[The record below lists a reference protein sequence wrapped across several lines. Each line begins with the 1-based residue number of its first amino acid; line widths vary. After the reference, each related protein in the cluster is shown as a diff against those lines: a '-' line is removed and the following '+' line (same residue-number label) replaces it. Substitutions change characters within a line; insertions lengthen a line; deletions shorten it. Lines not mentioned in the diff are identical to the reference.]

1 MNTMETQEKLIL
13 STSLLPVLADLLED
27 VPLRHEVK
35 FKANTVINSIRA
47 LDSYFTNQSTHLQDY
62 NEAME
67 QQNELQ
73 LLFREWLNKIDLDL

>member
-1 MNTMETQEKLIL
+1 METQEKLIL
-13 STSLLPVLADLLED
+13 STALFPVLADLLED

-35 FKANTVINSIRA
+35 FKANTVINSIRS
-47 LDSYFTNQSTHLQDY
+47 LDNHFTNQSVLKEEY
-62 NEAME
+62 KEAME

>member
-1 MNTMETQEKLIL
+1 MKTQEKLIL
-13 STSLLPVLADLLED
+13 STALLPVLADLLED

-47 LDSYFTNQSTHLQDY
+47 LDNHFTNQNVLKEAY

>member
-1 MNTMETQEKLIL
+1 METQEKLIL
-13 STSLLPVLADLLED
+13 STALLPVLADLLED

-35 FKANTVINSIRA
+35 FKANMVINSIRA
-47 LDSYFTNQSTHLQDY
+47 LDNHFTNQSVLKEEY

>member
-1 MNTMETQEKLIL
+1 METQEKLIL

-35 FKANTVINSIRA
+35 FKANTVINSIRS
-47 LDSYFTNQSTHLQDY
+47 LDNHFTNQSVLKEEY

-73 LLFREWLNKIDLDL
+73 LLFREWLTKIDLDL